1 MRTRKG
7 RSAEEIG
14 EGSRVGTTL
23 HLNGMGVAHT
33 HTYIYTYAAKLI
45 LQLHFRIGAEKD

>member
-1 MRTRKG
+1 MCVLEKG
-7 RSAEEIG
+7 GVQKG
-14 EGSRVGTTL
+14 EGRVGTTL